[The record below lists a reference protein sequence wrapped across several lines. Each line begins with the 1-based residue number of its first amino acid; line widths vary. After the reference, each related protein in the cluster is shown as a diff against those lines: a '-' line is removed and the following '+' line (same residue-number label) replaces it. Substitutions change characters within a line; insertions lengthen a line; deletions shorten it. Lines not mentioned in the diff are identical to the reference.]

1 MVMESPKRTEPAERT
16 AAVQAT
22 EIARLAGAWAH
33 EIRGPISVIRLNM
46 ELLAEDFADPKTP
59 QERRLLDK
67 IQVVLR
73 ECQRLEDMVNNFLAY
88 IRPRPMRFVP
98 TNLNDQVRRV
108 LRFFAPKAQEARIEI
123 IDYLAPDLPSVL
135 LDPEAFHGALFN
147 LVLNAQEAMPSGGQ
161 LVVRTYAIGDKVALD
176 LIDTGV
182 GMDQKT
188 CAQIFDPFFT
198 TKPGGSGLGLPTA
211 KKIIEAHDGEISVQS
226 ELGRGTK
233 VTIKLPVP
241 PRLPPE
247 AAATGTSPGHSGSP
261 QPS

>member
-1 MVMESPKRTEPAERT
+1 MPKGDGMDPVGPKQQEAQQRAEAQ
-16 AAVQAT
+16 AA

-46 ELLAEDFADPKTP
+46 ELVAEDFAEAKTP
-59 QERRLLDK
+59 KERRLLDK
-67 IQVVLR
+67 IQVVLQ

-98 TNLNDQVRRV
+98 ANLNEQVRRV
-108 LRFFAPKAQEARIEI
+108 LRFFAPKAQEARIDI

-135 LDPEAFHGALFN
+135 LDTEAFHGALLN
-147 LVLNAQEAMPSGGQ
+147 LVLNAQQAMPSGGQ

-182 GMDQKT
+182 GMDEKT
-188 CAQIFDPFFT
+188 RSQIFDPFFT
-198 TKPGGSGLGLPTA
+198 TKPGGSGLGLPTV
-211 KKIIEAHDGEISVQS
+211 KKIVEAHAGEITVES

-241 PRLPPE
+241 PRLP
-247 AAATGTSPGHSGSP
+247 SH
-261 QPS
+261 PSSQTLG

>member
-1 MVMESPKRTEPAERT
+1 MDALGQRREEAERR
-16 AAVQAT
+16 AAAQAA

-46 ELLAEDFADPKTP
+46 ELLAEDFAEPKSP

-67 IQVVLR
+67 IHIVLR
-73 ECQRLEDMVNNFLAY
+73 ECQRLADMVENFLAY
-88 IRPRPMRFVP
+88 IRPRPMRFAP
-98 TNLNDQVRRV
+98 ANLNEQVRRV

-123 IDYLAPDLPSVL
+123 VDYLAADLPSVL
-135 LDPEAFHGALFN
+135 LDAEAFYGALFN
-147 LVLNAQEAMPSGGQ
+147 LVLNAQQAMPAGGQ

-182 GMDQKT
+182 GMDEKT

-211 KKIIEAHDGEISVQS
+211 KKVIEAHDGEITVQS

-233 VTIKLPVP
+233 VTVKLPVP
-241 PRLPPE
+241 PRLP
-247 AAATGTSPGHSGSP
+247 ADGGA
-261 QPS
+261 PSASTASEPT